1 MDQGSLP
8 NGDGKVSQGAIGGWQ
23 SAEATMEG
31 DWVRLGTEKDMPLIY
46 FKAEAWPI
54 NGRAHCWAMGRLK

>member
-1 MDQGSLP
+1 M
-8 NGDGKVSQGAIGGWQ
+8 SQGAIGGWQ